1 MAETQRGGLAEKEIE
16 QVLTLL
22 LVIFIILLH
31 QFSKGNVLFLFMKC
45 GCSEICFSML
55 GSNYISIPAS

>member
-22 LVIFIILLH
+22 LVIFVILIH
-31 QFSKGNVLFLFMKC
+31 QFINKRQCAV
-45 GCSEICFSML
+45 
-55 GSNYISIPAS
+55 SIYEMWVF